1 MNPLSPALP
10 PTAAARKAGGEA
22 SLLDRL
28 TDRSAERRGAAE
40 VDPSAPSRLRDAL
53 LRDLGWLLNTAN
65 LEADVDFGAYPH
77 ARRSVVNFGISAL
90 AGVRMS
96 EVEWEDIERTLRA
109 AIVDFEP
116 RICARSLQVRCLSE
130 SGPRAIGNVLSLL
143 IQGEVISPDRAT
155 AFSFRSEIDLESGHI
170 SLRAQRG
177 E

>member
-1 MNPLSPALP
+1 MNPLAPA
-10 PTAAARKAGGEA
+10 PTPTVPARKAGGEA

-28 TDRSAERRGAAE
+28 TDRSVERQGAPDI
-40 VDPSAPSRLRDAL
+40 DPSAPSRLRDAL
-53 LRDLGWLLNTAN
+53 LRDLSWLLNTSN
-65 LEADVDFGAYPH
+65 LEADVDFAAYPH

-90 AGVRMS
+90 AGRRMS

-109 AIVDFEP
+109 AIVGFEP

-130 SGPRAIGNVLSLL
+130 TGPRATGNVLSLL
-143 IQGEVISPDRAT
+143 IQGDVISPDHAT

-170 SLRAQRG
+170 SLRAQRA

>member
-1 MNPLSPALP
+1 MTPFAPALL
-10 PTAAARKAGGEA
+10 PTAPTRRAGGEA

-28 TDRSAERRGAAE
+28 TDRSAERKGAPE

-53 LRDLGWLLNTAN
+53 LRDLSWLLNTAN
-65 LEADVDFGAYPH
+65 LEADIDFDAYPH

-90 AGVRMS
+90 AGMRMS
-96 EVEWEDIERTLRA
+96 EVEWDDIERTIRA

-116 RICARSLQVRCLSE
+116 RICAGSLQVRCLSE
-130 SGPRAIGNVLSLL
+130 SGARAIGNVLSLL
-143 IQGEVISPDRAT
+143 IQGDVISPDRAT

-170 SLRAQRG
+170 SLRAQRA